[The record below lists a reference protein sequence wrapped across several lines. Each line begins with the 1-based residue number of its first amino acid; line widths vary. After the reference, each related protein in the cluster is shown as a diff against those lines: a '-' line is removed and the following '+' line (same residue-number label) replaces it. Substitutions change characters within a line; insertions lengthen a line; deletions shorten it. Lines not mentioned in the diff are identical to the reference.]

1 MKIDK
6 HKTSII
12 ILLIG
17 SIINLCLI
25 ICSIVFGIDIN
36 YNYLF
41 VYFIIIIILSLA
53 FKIWDLKEKR
63 DKK

>member
-6 HKTSII
+6 HKVSIV

-25 ICSIVFGIDIN
+25 PYSIVFSIDIN
-36 YNYLF
+36 YNYLI
-41 VYFIIIIILSLA
+41 VYFIIIIILSLS
-53 FKIWDLKEKR
+53 FKLLDLKEKR